1 MAQTTVLQLLPQ
13 TPYRNGTPTV
23 TGTKQPAAAYYLANS
38 DLQTISWS
46 TNNFTGTIVIQAS
59 LVTSPNEN
67 NDNDWFDVYDVTYSS
82 TSIVDYSNVKGNF
95 VWVRAKITGFTQG
108 VIQNIKVSY

>member
-13 TPYRNGTPTV
+13 TPVRSGTPTV
-23 TGTKQPAAAYYLANS
+23 TGAKQPAAAYYLANS

-46 TNNFTGTIVIQAS
+46 TNNFTGTIIIQAS
-59 LVTSPNEN
+59 LVTNPNEN
-67 NDNDWFDVYDVTYSS
+67 NDNDWFDVFSTTYSS
-82 TSIVDYSNVKGNF
+82 TTIVDYSNVKGNF